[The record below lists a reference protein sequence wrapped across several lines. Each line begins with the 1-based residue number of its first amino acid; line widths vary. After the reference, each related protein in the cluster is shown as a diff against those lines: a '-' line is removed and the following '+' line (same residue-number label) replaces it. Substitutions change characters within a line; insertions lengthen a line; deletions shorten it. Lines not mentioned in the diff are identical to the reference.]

1 MGWDA
6 QLAQFSE
13 DYWNDYQRDVLPLQQ
28 QLIQEYQ
35 NYSTVDQS
43 VKDALKARAIL
54 GQAADRNM
62 QRTGA
67 YLTQQQRGAN
77 AHRRVLGDAL
87 AQVNANNSARFADID
102 TKNQMLP
109 GIIEQGN
116 ALRSNA
122 ISGLGSASQMEASR
136 IQAYNQMKS
145 QTRGIGMGLAGA
157 AAGALVGLVSGGNL

>member
-1 MGWDA
+1 MSWDK
-6 QLAQFSE
+6 QLAQLSE

-35 NYSTVDQS
+35 SYSTVDQS

-54 GQAADRNM
+54 GQAADRNT
-62 QRTGA
+62 QRVGA
-67 YLTQQQRGAN
+67 HQTLQARDNTIRSRA
-77 AHRRVLGDAL
+77 LGDVL
-87 AQVNANNSARFADID
+87 SQVNANNSAQVADLD
-102 TKNQMLP
+102 TKNQMLT

-116 ALRSNA
+116 ALRNNA

-145 QTRGIGMGLAGA
+145 QSRGIGMGLAGA
-157 AAGALVGLVSGGNL
+157 AGGMLAGLVSGGYM